1 MENTNTSFAHISPIP
16 RQFISAFDILE
27 NIAENLPALLT
38 PHLALL
44 VEFSLELAN
53 PKNTQLDESC
63 RVKGVIFLGWL
74 VRLKKKTIIKMKL
87 IEPIV
92 VVLFELMACAP
103 AEEDDEEEDYFL
115 GSSEVSN
122 PMTCATQTMDIL
134 ALHVPPEKLI
144 PPLLQLVE
152 PAVKGDD
159 ILHKKA
165 AYLCIAVIAEGCSE
179 AICTKYL
186 APMLECVKAGITN
199 PNALVRNA
207 ALFALGQFAEHL
219 QPEISQYANDILP
232 ILFEFLHQLC
242 VQLRIDGK
250 EPKHIDRMFYALETF
265 CENLEDALV
274 PYLPI
279 FMERLFEALSPSN
292 SVQLRELAMSCIG
305 AAVTAAKSNMAP
317 YFNQVIEML
326 KMYLVQ
332 SQDENIVA
340 LRPSAIDTLAAV
352 AQNIGKDHFLPLAQD
367 SLNYGLQLI
376 AENQEPELK
385 RSCYSLF
392 ASIGEVMNQDIAPA
406 LPKII
411 ETMLESVRSSEG
423 LVPEYDD
430 DDEDDA
436 DDHAALGNGDDAGDE
451 DIDIENS
458 DNEDDDDLLNMAVEN
473 AYLDEKEEAIIAL
486 RELALNTG

>member
-1 MENTNTSFAHISPIP
+1 MVVEYLIYSQHFPL
-16 RQFISAFDILE
+16 QFIVAFDVLE

-38 PHLALL
+38 PHLATL
-44 VEFSLELAN
+44 VEFSLELARS
-53 PKNTQLDESC
+53 PQVDESC
-63 RVKGVIFLGWL
+63 RVKGVTFLGWL
-74 VRLKKKTIIKMKL
+74 VRLKKKAIIKMKL

-92 VVLFELMACAP
+92 HVLFELMACAP
-103 AEEDDEEEDYFL
+103 SDDDDEDEDYFL
-115 GSSEVSN
+115 GNGETSS

-152 PAVKGDD
+152 PAVKGED
-159 ILHKKA
+159 ILRKKA

-279 FMERLFEALSPSN
+279 FMERLFEALNPSN
-292 SVQLRELAMSCIG
+292 SVHLRELAMSCIG
-305 AAVTAAKSNMAP
+305 AAVTASKSNMAP
-317 YFNQVIEML
+317 YFNQIIEML
-326 KMYLVQ
+326 KMYLVT
-332 SQDENIVA
+332 SQEENIVA

-376 AENQEPELK
+376 TEGQEPELK

-392 ASIGEVMNQDIAPA
+392 ASIGEVMNQEIAPA

-411 ETMLESVRSSEG
+411 ECMLESVRSSEG
-423 LVPEYDD
+423 LVPDYDD
-430 DDEDDA
+430 DVDEDDEG
-436 DDHAALGNGDDAGDE
+436 LGKGDEGDDE
-451 DIDIENS
+451 DIDIEQS
-458 DNEDDDDLLNMAVEN
+458 DNEEDDDILNMAVEN

-486 RELALNTG
+486 RELAMNTG